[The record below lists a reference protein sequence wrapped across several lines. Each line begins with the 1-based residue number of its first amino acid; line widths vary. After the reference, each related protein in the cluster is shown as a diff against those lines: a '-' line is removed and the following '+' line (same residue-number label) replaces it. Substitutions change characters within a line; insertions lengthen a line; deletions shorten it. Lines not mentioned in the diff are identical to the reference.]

1 MKLLTF
7 LKPPSQWIILV
18 TVLIGIIAGLSI
30 YSIYLSNAVSYL
42 SDKPETCINCHVM
55 MPEYATWR
63 HSSHGRSVTCNDC
76 HVPNTNP
83 IARLAFKVKD
93 GLGHAT
99 AFTLRTEPQ
108 VIRMRDP
115 GKKVVQEN
123 CKRCHGTLNR
133 EVGLLGVSLEE
144 ANHGESKLCWQCHRE
159 VPHGTVK
166 GLSSTPNARVPL
178 LGSPVP
184 EWLKKQQKKI
194 NQ

>member
-1 MKLLTF
+1 MKLLTI

-18 TVLIGIIAGLSI
+18 TVLLGIIAGLSI

-42 SDKPETCINCHVM
+42 SDKPETCVNCHVM

-63 HSSHGRSVTCNDC
+63 HSSHGRSATCNDC

-83 IARLAFKVKD
+83 IARFAFKVKD

-123 CKRCHGTLNR
+123 CKRCHSILNR
-133 EVGLLGVSLEE
+133 DVGLLEVSLAE
-144 ANHGESKLCWQCHRE
+144 ASHGEGKLCWQCHRK
-159 VPHGTVK
+159 VPHGRVK

-184 EWLKKQQKKI
+184 EWLKKQQKK
-194 NQ
+194 